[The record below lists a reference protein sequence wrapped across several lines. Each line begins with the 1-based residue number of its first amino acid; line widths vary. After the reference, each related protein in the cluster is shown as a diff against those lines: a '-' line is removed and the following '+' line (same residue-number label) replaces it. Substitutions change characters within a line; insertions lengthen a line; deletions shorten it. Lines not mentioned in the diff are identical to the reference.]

1 MLAGGCGGAR
11 FGCGGMASSLSCGAG
26 VLAGTVSGRSGG
38 GGFFAAG
45 GVGATVVVCVPVL
58 MATGVCVGVHG
69 RERQASGGALKVLGG
84 AVDVGGIGVLGA
96 AWLAAIALGGLL
108 RLSLPRSV
116 MVASCVKR
124 ERA

>member
-1 MLAGGCGGAR
+1 
-11 FGCGGMASSLSCGAG
+11 MASSLSCGAG
-26 VLAGTVSGRSGG
+26 VLAGTVSGRRGG
-38 GGFFAAG
+38 GGFLVAG
-45 GVGATVVVCVPVL
+45 GVGTAVVVCVPVV

-84 AVDVGGIGVLGA
+84 AVDVGGMRVLGA
-96 AWLAAIALGGLL
+96 AWLAAIALGRVL

-116 MVASCVKR
+116 MVASWVKR